1 MNPIRMAILAVALLA
16 GMACVAL
23 LARGMA
29 SSQPRAAAAPPP
41 RPTVQVLVAKHDL
54 AVGDRI
60 DAPDVGWQPWP
71 ADATNPAYIVDG
83 APTVAPGQNLTG
95 AAARMADAA
104 KTAVSGPSQALT
116 AVVGTLVR
124 APILAGE
131 PVLKSKLVHAGEA
144 GVMAVTLDAGMR
156 AMAVPLTAE
165 SAVGGFI
172 LPGDHVDIVMSR
184 QLDPSIGGG
193 AGGGSGGGKRVIASV
208 VLNNVRVLAI
218 DQNNAGP
225 QKSIAEVGATATV
238 EVSPEQ
244 AEQLVIAKG
253 VGQLTLVLRSYAD
266 AAGPATSGS
275 GSPSGGNG
283 NGDVVR
289 VFSPGES
296 SSVMVTQ

>member
-1 MNPIRMAILAVALLA
+1 MIILAVAMLA
-16 GMACVAL
+16 GMACVAV

-29 SSQPRAAAAPPP
+29 SSQPRSAPPP
-41 RPTVQVLVAKHDL
+41 PHPTVQVLVAKRDL

-60 DAPDVGWQPWP
+60 DAPDVAWQAWP

-95 AAARMADAA
+95 AATRMADAA
-104 KTAVSGPSQALT
+104 KVAVSGPSPALT

-124 APILAGE
+124 MPILAGE
-131 PVLKSKLVHAGEA
+131 PVLKSKLVRAGAA
-144 GVMAVTLDAGMR
+144 GVMAVMLDPGMR
-156 AMAVPLTAE
+156 AMAVPLSAE

-184 QLDPSIGGG
+184 QLDAAAGLAASGG
-193 AGGGSGGGKRVIASV
+193 AGSQSKQVVARV

-225 QKSIAEVGATATV
+225 DKGIAQVGATATV

-244 AEQLVIAKG
+244 AEQLVVAKG

-266 AAGPATSGS
+266 AAGPATSGV
-275 GSPSGGNG
+275 GGPGG

-289 VFSPGES
+289 IFSPGGS

>member
-1 MNPIRMAILAVALLA
+1 MIILAVAVLA
-16 GMACVAL
+16 GMACVAM

-29 SSQPRAAAAPPP
+29 SSQARVAAAPPP
-41 RPTVQVLVAKHDL
+41 RPTVQVLVAKRDL

-71 ADATNPAYIVDG
+71 ADATNPAYIIDG
-83 APTVAPGQNLTG
+83 APTVAPGQNLSG
-95 AAARMADAA
+95 AATRIAAAA
-104 KTAVSGPSQALT
+104 KDAVAGPSPALT
-116 AVVGTLVR
+116 SVVGTLVR
-124 APILAGE
+124 TSILAGE
-131 PVLKSKLVHAGEA
+131 PILKSKLVRAGSA

-184 QLDPSIGGG
+184 QLDPSAGATVGG
-193 AGGGSGGGKRVIASV
+193 ASKQVVARV

-225 QKSIAEVGATATV
+225 EKGAAQVGATATV

-244 AEQLVIAKG
+244 AEQLVVAKG
-253 VGQLTLVLRSYAD
+253 AGQLTLVLRSYAD
-266 AAGPATSGS
+266 AAGPATSGD
-275 GSPSGGNG
+275 GAPAGANGNG
-283 NGDVVR
+283 NVVR

>member
-1 MNPIRMAILAVALLA
+1 MNPVRMIILAVALLA
-16 GMACVAL
+16 GMACVGL

-29 SSQPRAAAAPPP
+29 SSQGRPNAAAAPPP
-41 RPTVQVLVAKHDL
+41 RPTVQVLVAKRDL

-60 DAPDVGWQPWP
+60 DVPDVVWQAWP

-95 AAARMADAA
+95 AATRMAAAA
-104 KTAVSGPSQALT
+104 KQAVSGPNQSLMS
-116 AVVGTLVR
+116 VVGTLVR
-124 APILAGE
+124 TSMLAGE
-131 PVLKSKLVHAGEA
+131 PVLKSKLVRAGAA

-156 AMAVPLTAE
+156 AMAVPLSAE

-172 LPGDHVDIVMSR
+172 LPGDHVDIVISR
-184 QLDPSIGGG
+184 QLEAASGLAPG
-193 AGGGSGGGKRVIASV
+193 ASKQVVARV

-218 DQNNAGP
+218 DQNNSGP
-225 QKSIAEVGATATV
+225 EKGAAQVGATATV

-266 AAGPATSGS
+266 AAGPATSGAGAPMGAN
-275 GSPSGGNG
+275 GS
-283 NGDVVR
+283 GDVVR

>member
-1 MNPIRMAILAVALLA
+1 MVILAVALLA

-23 LARGMA
+23 LARSMA
-29 SSQPRAAAAPPP
+29 SSQPRSAVAAPPP
-41 RPTVQVLVAKHDL
+41 HPTVQVLVAKHDL

-60 DAPDVGWQPWP
+60 DAPDVGWQAWP

-83 APTVAPGQNLTG
+83 APAVAPSQNLTG
-95 AAARMADAA
+95 AATRIADAA
-104 KTAVSGPSQALT
+104 KTAVAGPSQALT
-116 AVVGTLVR
+116 AVIGALVR
-124 APILAGE
+124 TPILSGE
-131 PVLKSKLVHAGEA
+131 PVLTSKLVHAGQA
-144 GVMAVTLDAGMR
+144 GVMAVTLDPGMR

-172 LPGDHVDIVMSR
+172 LPGDHVDIVVSR
-184 QLDPSIGGG
+184 QLDASAGG
-193 AGGGSGGGKRVIASV
+193 AGGAGGATKRVVANV

-225 QKSIAEVGATATV
+225 QKTVAEVGATATV

-244 AEQLVIAKG
+244 AEQLVVAKG

-275 GSPSGGNG
+275 GAPSGGNG

>member
-1 MNPIRMAILAVALLA
+1 MNPVRMVILAVALLA
-16 GMACVAL
+16 GVACVAL

-29 SSQPRAAAAPPP
+29 SSQPRNAVAAPPP
-41 RPTVQVLVAKHDL
+41 HPTVQVLVAKHDL

-60 DAPDVGWQPWP
+60 DTPDVGWQAWP

-83 APTVAPGQNLTG
+83 APTVAPSQNLTG
-95 AAARMADAA
+95 AATRIAAAA
-104 KTAVSGPSQALT
+104 KTAVAGPSQALT

-124 APILAGE
+124 APILTGE
-131 PVLKSKLVHAGEA
+131 PVLTSKLVHAGQA
-144 GVMAVTLDAGMR
+144 GVMAVTLDPGMR

-172 LPGDHVDIVMSR
+172 LPGDHVDIVVSR
-184 QLDPSIGGG
+184 QLDPSAGG
-193 AGGGSGGGKRVIASV
+193 ATGATKRVVANV

-225 QKSIAEVGATATV
+225 QKTVAEVGATATV

-244 AEQLVIAKG
+244 AEQLVVAKG

-275 GSPSGGNG
+275 GAPSGGNG

>member
-1 MNPIRMAILAVALLA
+1 MNPVRMIILAVALLA
-16 GMACVAL
+16 GMACVAV

-29 SSQPRAAAAPPP
+29 SSQPRTVAAAPVH
-41 RPTVQVLVAKHDL
+41 PTVQVLVAKHDL

-60 DAPDVGWQPWP
+60 DAPDVGWQAWP
-71 ADATNPAYIVDG
+71 ADTTNPAYIVDG
-83 APTVAPGQNLTG
+83 APTVPPGQNLTG
-95 AAARMADAA
+95 AATRVADAA
-104 KTAVSGPSQALT
+104 KVAVSGPSPALT

-131 PVLKSKLVHAGEA
+131 PILKSKLVHAGEA

-184 QLDPSIGGG
+184 QLDPSTGGL
-193 AGGGSGGGKRVIASV
+193 GSGKRVVASV

-253 VGQLTLVLRSYAD
+253 LGQLTLVLRSYAD

-275 GSPSGGNG
+275 NAPSGGNG

>member
-1 MNPIRMAILAVALLA
+1 MIILAVALLA
-16 GMACVAL
+16 GMACVAV

-29 SSQPRAAAAPPP
+29 SSQPRTVAPPP
-41 RPTVQVLVAKHDL
+41 HPTVQVLVAKHDL

-60 DAPDVGWQPWP
+60 DTPDIGWQAWP
-71 ADATNPAYIVDG
+71 ADTTNPAYIVDG

-95 AAARMADAA
+95 AATRVADAA
-104 KTAVSGPSQALT
+104 KVAVSGPSPALT

-131 PVLKSKLVHAGEA
+131 PILKSKLVHAGEA

-184 QLDPSIGGG
+184 ALDPSTSGGL
-193 AGGGSGGGKRVIASV
+193 GGGKRVVASV

-225 QKSIAEVGATATV
+225 QKTVAEVGATATV

-275 GSPSGGNG
+275 GAPSGGNG

>member
-1 MNPIRMAILAVALLA
+1 
-16 GMACVAL
+16 
-23 LARGMA
+23 
-29 SSQPRAAAAPPP
+29 
-41 RPTVQVLVAKHDL
+41 
-54 AVGDRI
+54 
-60 DAPDVGWQPWP
+60 
-71 ADATNPAYIVDG
+71 
-83 APTVAPGQNLTG
+83 
-95 AAARMADAA
+95 
-104 KTAVSGPSQALT
+104 
-116 AVVGTLVR
+116 
-124 APILAGE
+124 
-131 PVLKSKLVHAGEA
+131 
-144 GVMAVTLDAGMR
+144 MAVTLDAGMR

-184 QLDPSIGGG
+184 QLDASTGG
-193 AGGGSGGGKRVIASV
+193 APGAGKQVVATV

-225 QKSIAEVGATATV
+225 QKTVAEVGATATV

-253 VGQLTLVLRSYAD
+253 LGQLTLVLRSYAD

-275 GSPSGGNG
+275 NAPSGGNG

>member
-1 MNPIRMAILAVALLA
+1 MIILAVAMLA
-16 GMACVAL
+16 GMACVAV

-29 SSQPRAAAAPPP
+29 SSQGRPSAAAASPH
-41 RPTVQVLVAKHDL
+41 PTIQVLVAKRDL

-60 DAPDVGWQPWP
+60 DTPDVGWQAWP

-83 APTVAPGQNLTG
+83 APTAAPGQNLTG
-95 AAARMADAA
+95 AAAHLADEA
-104 KTAVSGPSQALT
+104 KKAVAGPSPALT
-116 AVVGTLVR
+116 SVVGTLVR
-124 APILAGE
+124 MPMLSGE
-131 PVLKSKLVHAGEA
+131 PVLKSKLVRAGAA
-144 GVMAVTLDAGMR
+144 GVMAVTLDAGNR
-156 AMAVPLTAE
+156 AMAVPLSAE

-184 QLDPSIGGG
+184 QLDAA
-193 AGGGSGGGKRVIASV
+193 AGGMGSAPGASKQVVASV

-225 QKSIAEVGATATV
+225 EKGAAQVGATATV

-244 AEQLVIAKG
+244 AEQLVIAKA

-266 AAGPATSGS
+266 AAGPATSGAAA
-275 GSPSGGNG
+275 GGNG
-283 NGDVVR
+283 NGVVR
-289 VFSPGES
+289 IFSPGES

>member
-1 MNPIRMAILAVALLA
+1 MIILAVAVLA
-16 GMACVAL
+16 GMACVAV

-29 SSQPRAAAAPPP
+29 ASQGRPSAAAPPP
-41 RPTVQVLVAKHDL
+41 HPTVQVLVAKRDL

-60 DAPDVGWQPWP
+60 DTPDVGWQAWP

-95 AAARMADAA
+95 AASHLADEA
-104 KTAVSGPSQALT
+104 KKAVAGPSQALT
-116 AVVGTLVR
+116 SIVGTLVR
-124 APILAGE
+124 TPMLAGE
-131 PVLKSKLVHAGEA
+131 PVLKSKLVRAGAA

-156 AMAVPLTAE
+156 AMAVPLSAE

-184 QLDPSIGGG
+184 QVDGGP
-193 AGGGSGGGKRVIASV
+193 GSTPGVSKQVVARV

-225 QKSIAEVGATATV
+225 EKGAAQVGATATV

-244 AEQLVIAKG
+244 AQQLVIAKG

-266 AAGPATSGS
+266 AAGPATSGD
-275 GSPSGGNG
+275 GAPGSGGNG
-283 NGDVVR
+283 NVVR

>member
-1 MNPIRMAILAVALLA
+1 MNPMRMIILAVAMLA
-16 GMACVAL
+16 GMACVAV

-29 SSQPRAAAAPPP
+29 SSQGRPSAAAPPP
-41 RPTVQVLVAKHDL
+41 RPTVQVLVAKRDL
-54 AVGDRI
+54 AVGDHI
-60 DAPDVGWQPWP
+60 DTPDVGWQAWP

-83 APTVAPGQNLTG
+83 APAVAPSQNLTG
-95 AAARMADAA
+95 AATHLANAA
-104 KTAVSGPSQALT
+104 KTAVAGPSPALT
-116 AVVGTLVR
+116 SVVGTLVR
-124 APILAGE
+124 APILVGE
-131 PVLKSKLVHAGEA
+131 PILKSKLVHAGTA

-184 QLDPSIGGG
+184 QLDSSQGGVSG
-193 AGGGSGGGKRVIASV
+193 ASKQVVASV

-225 QKSIAEVGATATV
+225 EKGAAQVGATATV

-244 AEQLVIAKG
+244 AEQLVTAKG
-253 VGQLTLVLRSYAD
+253 MGQLTLVLRSYAD

-275 GSPSGGNG
+275 GAPGSNG
-283 NGDVVR
+283 NGAVVR
-289 VFSPGES
+289 VYSPGES
-296 SSVMVTQ
+296 SSVMVSQ

>member
-1 MNPIRMAILAVALLA
+1 MIILAVAMLA
-16 GMACVAL
+16 GMACVAV

-29 SSQPRAAAAPPP
+29 SSQPRSPPP
-41 RPTVQVLVAKHDL
+41 PPHPTVQVLVAKRDL

-60 DAPDVGWQPWP
+60 DAPDVAWQAWP

-83 APTVAPGQNLTG
+83 APTVAPAQNLTG
-95 AAARMADAA
+95 AATRMADAA
-104 KTAVSGPSQALT
+104 KVAVSGPSPALT
-116 AVVGTLVR
+116 SVVGTLVR
-124 APILAGE
+124 MPILAGE
-131 PVLKSKLVHAGEA
+131 PVLKSKLVRAGAA
-144 GVMAVTLDAGMR
+144 GVMAVTLDPGMR
-156 AMAVPLTAE
+156 AMAVPLSAE

-184 QLDPSIGGG
+184 QLDAAAGLGGG
-193 AGGGSGGGKRVIASV
+193 APGGSKQVVARV

-225 QKSIAEVGATATV
+225 DKGIAQVGATATV

-244 AEQLVIAKG
+244 AEQLVVAKG

-266 AAGPATSGS
+266 AAGPATSGA
-275 GSPSGGNG
+275 GGANG

-289 VFSPGES
+289 IFSPGGS
-296 SSVMVTQ
+296 SSVMVAQ

>member
-1 MNPIRMAILAVALLA
+1 MTPVRTIVLAVALLA
-16 GMACVAL
+16 GMASVAM

-29 SSQPRAAAAPPP
+29 SSQVRPSAAAAAPH
-41 RPTVQVLVAKHDL
+41 PTVQVLVAKHDL

-60 DAPDVGWQPWP
+60 DTPDVGWQAWP

-83 APTVAPGQNLTG
+83 APAAAPSQSLAG
-95 AAARMADAA
+95 AATHLADAA
-104 KTAVSGPSQALT
+104 KTAVTGPSAALT

-124 APILAGE
+124 IPILAGE
-131 PVLKSKLVHAGEA
+131 PVLTSKLVHAGAA
-144 GVMAVTLDAGMR
+144 GVMAVTLDPGDR
-156 AMAVPLTAE
+156 AMAVPLSAE

-172 LPGDHVDIVMSR
+172 LPGDHVDIVMSH
-184 QLDPSIGGG
+184 QLDTA
-193 AGGGSGGGKRVIASV
+193 AGGLPSATKQFVAGV

-225 QKSIAEVGATATV
+225 QKTAAEVGATATL

-244 AEQLVIAKG
+244 AEQLVVAKAT
-253 VGQLTLVLRSYAD
+253 GQLTLVLRSYAD

-275 GSPSGGNG
+275 GAPSSLNGNG
-283 NGDVVR
+283 NVVR

>member
-1 MNPIRMAILAVALLA
+1 MIILAVAVLA
-16 GMACVAL
+16 GMACVAV

-29 SSQPRAAAAPPP
+29 SSQPRVVAPPP
-41 RPTVQVLVAKHDL
+41 HPTVQVLIAKHDL

-60 DAPDVGWQPWP
+60 DAPDVAWQAWP

-83 APTVAPGQNLTG
+83 APTVAPSQNLTG
-95 AAARMADAA
+95 AATRVADAA
-104 KTAVSGPSQALT
+104 KVAVSGPSPALT

-124 APILAGE
+124 TAIATGE
-131 PVLKSKLVHAGEA
+131 PILKSKLVHAGDA

-184 QLDPSIGGG
+184 QLDAASGG
-193 AGGGSGGGKRVIASV
+193 AASGGKQVVATV

-225 QKSIAEVGATATV
+225 QKTVAEVGATATV

-244 AEQLVIAKG
+244 AQQLVIAKG

-275 GSPSGGNG
+275 GAPSGGDGAG
-283 NGDVVR
+283 NVVH
-289 VFSPGES
+289 VYSPGES

>member
-1 MNPIRMAILAVALLA
+1 MIILAVAVLA
-16 GMACVAL
+16 GMACVAV

-29 SSQPRAAAAPPP
+29 SSQPRVAAPPP
-41 RPTVQVLVAKHDL
+41 HPTVQVLVAKRDL

-60 DAPDVGWQPWP
+60 DTPDIGWQAWP
-71 ADATNPAYIVDG
+71 ADTSNPAYIVDG
-83 APTVAPGQNLTG
+83 APTVAPSQNLTG
-95 AAARMADAA
+95 TATRMADAA
-104 KTAVSGPSQALT
+104 KVAVSGPSPALT
-116 AVVGTLVR
+116 AIVGTLVR
-124 APILAGE
+124 APILTGE
-131 PVLKSKLVHAGEA
+131 PILKSKLVHAGEA

-184 QLDPSIGGG
+184 QLDPSTSGGL
-193 AGGGSGGGKRVIASV
+193 GSGGGKRVAASV

-225 QKSIAEVGATATV
+225 QKSIAQVGATATV

-283 NGDVVR
+283 DVVR

>member
-1 MNPIRMAILAVALLA
+1 MIILAVAVLA
-16 GMACVAL
+16 GMACVAV

-29 SSQPRAAAAPPP
+29 SSQPRAVAPPP
-41 RPTVQVLVAKHDL
+41 HPTVQVLVAKHDL

-60 DAPDVGWQPWP
+60 DAPDVGWQAWP

-83 APTVAPGQNLTG
+83 APTIAPSQNLTG
-95 AAARMADAA
+95 AATRMADAA
-104 KTAVSGPSQALT
+104 KVAVAGPSPALT

-124 APILAGE
+124 EAILAGE
-131 PVLKSKLVHAGEA
+131 PVLKSKLVHAGQA

-172 LPGDHVDIVMSR
+172 LPGDHVDIVVSR
-184 QLDPSIGGG
+184 QLDPSSASGGL
-193 AGGGSGGGKRVIASV
+193 GGGKRVVASV

-225 QKSIAEVGATATV
+225 QKTVAEVGATATV

-275 GSPSGGNG
+275 GAPSGGAG

-289 VFSPGES
+289 IFSPGES

>member
-1 MNPIRMAILAVALLA
+1 MIILAVALLA
-16 GMACVAL
+16 GMACVAM

-29 SSQPRAAAAPPP
+29 SSQTRTAAAPS
-41 RPTVQVLVAKHDL
+41 RPTVQVLVAKRDL

-60 DAPDVGWQPWP
+60 DTPDVAWQAWP
-71 ADATNPAYIVDG
+71 ADASNPAYIVDG
-83 APTVAPGQNLTG
+83 APTVAPSQNLTG
-95 AAARMADAA
+95 AATRMADAA
-104 KTAVSGPSQALT
+104 KAAVSGPSAALT
-116 AVVGTLVR
+116 SVVGTLVR
-124 APILAGE
+124 MPILAGE
-131 PVLKSKLVHAGEA
+131 PVLKSKLVRAGAA
-144 GVMAVTLDAGMR
+144 GVMAVTLDPGMR
-156 AMAVPLTAE
+156 AMAVPLSAE

-184 QLDPSIGGG
+184 QLDAGAGLAAAGG
-193 AGGGSGGGKRVIASV
+193 AGGSKQIVARV

-225 QKSIAEVGATATV
+225 DKGIAQVGATATV

-244 AEQLVIAKG
+244 AEQLVVAKG

-266 AAGPATSGS
+266 AAGPATSGA
-275 GSPSGGNG
+275 GGANG

-289 VFSPGES
+289 VFSPTGS